1 MFRVAESYRCE
12 VVQFVLILP
21 NLLNEWQDIIVW
33 TSLLVQRMQPK
44 VPLTSSVR

>member
-1 MFRVAESYRCE
+1 MFKVAESYRCE

-21 NLLNEWQDIIVW
+21 NLLNEWQDIVW
-33 TSLLVQRMQPK
+33 TSPLVQRMQPK